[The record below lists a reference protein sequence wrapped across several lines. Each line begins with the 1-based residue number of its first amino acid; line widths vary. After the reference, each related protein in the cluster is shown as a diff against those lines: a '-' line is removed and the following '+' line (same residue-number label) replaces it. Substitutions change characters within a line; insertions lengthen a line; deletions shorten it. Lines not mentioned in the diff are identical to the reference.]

1 MKNRKLKIKNLAIF
15 LTTILALSFFSS
27 SIFIV
32 QAEDPTIGKFL
43 TINFVGDG
51 VENSDCNVTA
61 TKLSSEQIFEFCAN
75 PENGVNEHRMAAG
88 TVLLTPIPAEGW
100 VFIGFGDLLLNQDKT
115 AYYKTEKYGE
125 VTAEFTRIETYTI
138 TATAGDG
145 GSISPAGITTVD
157 YDTDITFSIINDL
170 GYDIVDVIVDG
181 AIHLGSIS
189 SYTFYNVQSEH
200 TIEALFAIKT
210 YTITATA
217 GDGGSISPAGIT
229 TVDYG
234 TDLTIMF
241 NPDAGYHV
249 SAVIV
254 NNKYVDL
261 IATKYTTQYTFE
273 DIDSSQSI
281 HVVFSLDGLA
291 TIEAGDNVIA
301 FLSEGASLNFP
312 TVGDGFAYGEQLFAL
327 QEGDIVV
334 WIIEVNADLILNGE
348 TVEIALKY
356 DPLLLPEGAEPQY
369 WLLYTCVN
377 DTYEALVRRD
387 FNNDGIVS
395 GEDVKIISN
404 IVKHEKFRP
413 DNIYP
418 YDLNG
423 DGVID
428 EDDIHEVNSYN
439 NMAYYFSEDDWEPL
453 TTEVDEINGIIYGWT
468 PHFSIFRCR

>member
-125 VTAEFTRIETYTI
+125 VTAEFTRIE
-138 TATAGDG
+138 
-145 GSISPAGITTVD
+145 
-157 YDTDITFSIINDL
+157 
-170 GYDIVDVIVDG
+170 
-181 AIHLGSIS
+181 
-189 SYTFYNVQSEH
+189 
-200 TIEALFAIKT
+200 T